1 MTDVSVVIPARDA
14 AATIGRTLEA
24 VLRQRI
30 EGGLEVI
37 VVDDGSSDDTAAV
50 ARSVSGA
57 VRVVSQ
63 RPASGP
69 AQARNRGAAMATAP
83 VLAFTDA
90 DCFPAPGWLEAGLAA
105 IEDAELVQGAVAPE
119 PGAPRHP
126 VDRTVWVVQESGL
139 YETANLFVR
148 RDAFERLGGF
158 EDWLDPGRGKPL
170 AEDFWFGWRLRR
182 AGGSTRFCADALV
195 HHAVFPSSVGAR
207 VREQLRL
214 RHFPAMAAKVP
225 ELREAMFHRRVFL
238 NRHTARFDLAVAG
251 AAAAVLSRSPLP
263 LLAVAPY
270 VRSTLRGAAG
280 WRSRAPEAI
289 AATVLGDAAGL
300 IALLAGGVRARSP
313 VL

>member
-1 MTDVSVVIPARDA
+1 VTDVSVVIPARDA
-14 AATIGRTLEA
+14 AATIRRTLEA
-24 VLRQRI
+24 VMRQRI

-37 VVDDGSSDDTAAV
+37 VVDDGSSDTTAAV
-50 ARSVSGA
+50 ARSVSTQI
-57 VRVVSQ
+57 RVVSQ
-63 RPASGP
+63 PAAGP
-69 AQARNRGAAMATAP
+69 APARNRGAAEASAP

-105 IEDAELVQGAVAPE
+105 IEGADLVQGAVAPDPE
-119 PGAPRHP
+119 APRHP

-182 AGGSTRFCADALV
+182 AGGSTRFCAEALV

-238 NRHTARFDLAVAG
+238 SRDTARFDLAVAG
-251 AAAAVLSRSPLP
+251 AAAAAACRSPLP
-263 LLAVAPY
+263 LLAAAPY
-270 VRSTLRGAAG
+270 VRTTLRAAAG
-280 WRSRAPEAI
+280 WRSRAPEVV

-300 IALLAGGVRARSP
+300 LSLLAGGVRARSP

>member
-50 ARSVSGA
+50 ARSVSTQI
-57 VRVVSQ
+57 RVVAQ
-63 RPASGP
+63 PASGP
-69 AQARNRGAAMATAP
+69 ARARNRGAAEAAAP

-105 IEDAELVQGAVAPE
+105 IEEADLVQGAVAPD

-126 VDRTVWVVQESGL
+126 VDRTLWVVKESGL

-148 RDAFERLGGF
+148 RAAFERLGGF

-182 AGGSTRFCADALV
+182 AGGSTRFCAGALV
-195 HHAVFPSSVGAR
+195 HHAVFRSSIGAR

-214 RHFPAMAAKVP
+214 RHFPSMAAKVP

-238 NRHTARFDLAVAG
+238 SRHTARFDLAVAG
-251 AAAAVLSRSPLP
+251 AAAAAACRSPLP
-263 LLAVAPY
+263 LLAAAPY
-270 VRSTLRGAAG
+270 LHSTLRGAAG
-280 WRSRAPEAI
+280 WRRHAPEAV

-300 IALLAGGVRARSP
+300 LALLAGGVRARSP

>member
-1 MTDVSVVIPARDA
+1 VAVVIPARDA
-14 AATIGRTLEA
+14 ARTIRRTLEA
-24 VLRQRI
+24 VLRQEV

-37 VVDDGSSDDTAAV
+37 VVDDGSGDGTAAA
-50 ARSVSGA
+50 ARSVSA
-57 VRVVSQ
+57 EVHVISQ
-63 RPASGP
+63 PGSGP
-69 AQARNRGAAMATAP
+69 AGARNRGAAETSAP
-83 VLAFTDA
+83 VIAFTDA
-90 DCFPAPGWLEAGLAA
+90 DCFPAPGWLAAGLEAIAA
-105 IEDAELVQGAVAPE
+105 ADLVQGAVAPD

-126 VDRTVWVVQESGL
+126 VDRTLWVVEESGL

-170 AEDFWFGWRLRR
+170 AEDVWFGWRLRR
-182 AGGSTRFCADALV
+182 AGGRTRFCAEALV

-225 ELREAMFHRRVFL
+225 ELREAMFHRRLFL
-238 NRHTARFDLAVAG
+238 SRHTARFDLAVAG
-251 AAAAVLSRSPLP
+251 AAAAAVWRSPLP
-263 LLAVAPY
+263 LLAAAPY
-270 VRSTLRGAAG
+270 LRSILRDAPG
-280 WRSRAPEAI
+280 WRSRAPEAV

-300 IALLAGGVRARSP
+300 LALLAGGVRARSP